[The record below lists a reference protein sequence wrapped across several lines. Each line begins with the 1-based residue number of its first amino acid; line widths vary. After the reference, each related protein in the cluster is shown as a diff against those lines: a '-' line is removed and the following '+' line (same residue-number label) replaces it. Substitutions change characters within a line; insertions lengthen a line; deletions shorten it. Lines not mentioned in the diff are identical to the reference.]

1 MTIKYLVKSPR
12 VLFCKQRFHEKT
24 NDIFADFILSKCA
37 MMLEEAYD
45 RYLSYL
51 YPRRYGVIRI
61 LRCPSR
67 LTALRVWDKRNG
79 KCSWIFV
86 INISK

>member
-37 MMLEEAYD
+37 MMLEEAMIGTC
-45 RYLSYL
+45 LTF
-51 YPRRYGVIRI
+51 I
-61 LRCPSR
+61 L
-67 LTALRVWDKRNG
+67 DG
-79 KCSWIFV
+79 ME
-86 INISK
+86 